1 MRKNTVT
8 SKNRPPQNLT
18 RFPNSRPKYTQT
30 WHHVLKR
37 PQPCI
42 NQIKYLHLTT
52 AILLFKLGLTLNS
65 QATST
70 TRLRLHES
78 AIASRFVF
86 SRKIRDPATFDFC
99 NTIGGKA
106 DAPSACSK
114 HH

>member
-42 NQIKYLHLTT
+42 NQIKYLH
-52 AILLFKLGLTLNS
+52 S
-65 QATST
+65 QQQFYCSSWVKANGRARPVGTSDRT
-70 TRLRLHES
+70 SEGDGNGRRMKMRAAVIQPPSVS
-78 AIASRFVF
+78 AYCRRVAEYRRRF
-86 SRKIRDPATFDFC
+86 
-99 NTIGGKA
+99 
-106 DAPSACSK
+106 
-114 HH
+114 

>member
-52 AILLFKLGLTLNS
+52 AILLIKLGKNMRLPAAEAAHAKNS
-65 QATST
+65 SIMTPEFEFPNSLIGREQ
-70 TRLRLHES
+70 
-78 AIASRFVF
+78 F
-86 SRKIRDPATFDFC
+86 SCFPRA
-99 NTIGGKA
+99 
-106 DAPSACSK
+106 
-114 HH
+114 